1 MVLLYGRCCQDFAR
15 ASAHA
20 FSVGRC
26 GALIAERA
34 ASGGRGSGVGQ
45 GHAGQVAA
53 RGHVEFAEHFAE
65 VIADGAGLMNSF
77 EAIFGLVAPRDASVA
92 I

>member
-1 MVLLYGRCCQDFAR
+1 
-15 ASAHA
+15 
-20 FSVGRC
+20 
-26 GALIAERA
+26 
-34 ASGGRGSGVGQ
+34 
-45 GHAGQVAA
+45 VAA